1 MGICC
6 LIFCAVCVSLTG
18 KGGSTVY
25 LGESKLAL
33 HYFTS
38 LGFRCGEHQ
47 NPTDFMLDVIG
58 GEVPRAGQPDFR
70 PQVCTSTPVR
80 SFAHT
85 HNTHTLVHI
94 PPTDIVLDV
103 VISVGQ
109 PCFSWRFAFLR
120 FCF

>member
-1 MGICC
+1 M
-6 LIFCAVCVSLTG
+6 CVSLTG

-25 LGESKLAL
+25 LGESKRAL

-80 SFAHT
+80 SFAL
-85 HNTHTLVHI
+85 THTTHTRLFIYHLLILCWMWLLAWDSPVSHG
-94 PPTDIVLDV
+94 DLR
-103 VISVGQ
+103 SYA
-109 PCFSWRFAFLR
+109 FAFD
-120 FCF
+120 